1 MSQCWSC
8 IGIPHVPCSPCHIL
22 CLRDDRKSPPPEEA
36 AEVLQDVEGR
46 WFSFNVNKQSL
57 IILEK
62 KSLPQHLMEMESL
75 EMAISLQALMVDM
88 QDLGEAG

>member
-1 MSQCWSC
+1 
-8 IGIPHVPCSPCHIL
+8 
-22 CLRDDRKSPPPEEA
+22 
-36 AEVLQDVEGR
+36 VLQDVEGR